1 MAMRVIRVIHHRT
14 DVSGQAVIV
23 LFLIDSNIAIAS
35 DPLGVRL
42 EAGAESA
49 LQFLRLATTHHH
61 DLRTHP
67 ASRLDFDRIKDGAR
81 RSSRLT
87 LFERYTPLSA
97 PPSVTDEQLALLGT
111 PAPRSNDDVDHQL
124 LAAIIGDAAEYLVSE
139 DQGLHHNARRL
150 GVAGRVLT
158 LADAIAMLHALHADL
173 PAPPPA
179 VRRVKTHELRIA
191 DPIFDSLKEDYPGF
205 VDWFKAAA
213 RNQRDALVVDGHRE
227 HAAIAILKREPGGA
241 FGILGPLLKICT
253 FKVGSGYSG
262 QKYGELLLKAIFQQ
276 AHAQG
281 DSGLY
286 VTVFERHEQLLELL
300 EDFGFEP
307 LDTRTGLGE
316 LIYFKPRRMT
326 TDQIGL
332 DPLRYHVR
340 YGPPALALQPD
351 RTFLVPIE
359 PRWHRTLF
367 PDAEPND
374 GALLPATAGLVNQP
388 FGNALRK
395 AYLCNSPTRLL
406 QPGDTLLFYRS
417 GDEKAVFVVGVCE
430 TVEVSPDAEHIAATV
445 GRRTVYSLPEIRTMA
460 SKGNLLALMFRQDRL
475 LHDSPITLEE
485 LVAGNV
491 VRSWPQS
498 ITRTRPEGAA
508 WLKHRLD
515 A

>member
-1 MAMRVIRVIHHRT
+1 M
-14 DVSGQAVIV
+14 

-67 ASRLDFDRIKDGAR
+67 ASRLDFDRIQESAR
-81 RSSRLT
+81 RSSRLA
-87 LFERYTPLSA
+87 LFERYTTLGA
-97 PPSVTDEQLALLGT
+97 PPAVTQEQLSVLGKAT
-111 PAPRSNDDVDHQL
+111 PRSNDDVDQQL
-124 LAAIIGDAAEYLVSE
+124 LAAIICDAAEYLVSE
-139 DQGLHHNARRL
+139 DQGLHQRARRM
-150 GVAGRVLT
+150 GVADRVLT

-179 VRRVKTHELRIA
+179 VRRVKTHELQLD
-191 DPIFDSLKEDYPGF
+191 DPIFDSLKADYPGF
-205 VDWFKAAA
+205 VEWFRGAA
-213 RNQRDALVVDGHRE
+213 RSQRDALVVDGHNE
-227 HAAIAILKREPGGA
+227 HAAIAILKREPEGA
-241 FGILGPLLKICT
+241 FGIPGPLLKICT
-253 FKVGSGYSG
+253 FKVGSRYSG
-262 QKYGELLLKAIFQQ
+262 QKYGELLLKAIFHQ
-276 AHAQG
+276 AHVQG
-281 DSGLY
+281 DAGLY
-286 VTVFERHEQLLELL
+286 VTVFDRHEQLLELL

-307 LDTRTGLGE
+307 LDIRTALGE
-316 LIYFKPRRMT
+316 LIYSKPLRVSP
-326 TDQIGL
+326 DSSGL

-340 YGPPALALQPD
+340 FGPPALALQPG

-367 PDAEPND
+367 PDAEPRD

-430 TVEVSPDAEHIAATV
+430 TVDVSPDAEHIAATV
-445 GRRTVYSLPEIRTMA
+445 GRRTVYSMPEIRTMS
-460 SKGNLLALMFRQDRL
+460 SKGELLALMFRQDRL
-475 LHDSPITLEE
+475 LLDAPITLEE
-485 LVAGNV
+485 LMTGNV

-498 ITRTRPEGAA
+498 ITRTRPEGEA
-508 WLKHRLD
+508 WLHHRLD